1 MSATRIDTLR
11 KFETP
16 EGVLL
21 DLRVAGPAPRALAW
35 LIDFLI
41 RIAALMLVGIVA
53 GILSISGIG
62 EAIQA
67 IAVFVVFW
75 LYHVLCEVLWN
86 GGTPGKHSMG
96 LRVVHTDGTPVG
108 WSASAARNFL
118 RVADQ
123 MPSMAILF
131 SAKFWMLPVPTYGLG
146 LVMIMLDARGQRL
159 GDRVGG
165 TLVVYHERK
174 PRPRVTQSGVEPW
187 SPPIPLLA
195 TERRALL
202 DFAERRPTWTIE
214 RQIELTDQLEPITG
228 FTGKRGLDRALSL
241 VAHLEDQR

>member
-16 EGVLL
+16 EGVQL

-35 LIDFLI
+35 LIDFLV
-41 RIAALMLVGIVA
+41 RFAALVVLSMLA
-53 GILSISGIG
+53 GFISFTGMTGAVIAIG
-62 EAIQA
+62 M
-67 IAVFVVFW
+67 FVLLW
-75 LYHVLCEVLWN
+75 LYHVLCEVLWK

-118 RVADQ
+118 RFADQ
-123 MPSMAILF
+123 MPSAAILLGPE
-131 SAKFWMLPVPTYGLG
+131 FWMLPLPTYGLG
-146 LVMIMLDARGQRL
+146 LVMILLDARGQRL

-174 PRPRVTQSGVEPW
+174 PRPRITQSGVEPW

-195 TERRALL
+195 TERRAIQ
-202 DFAERRPTWTIE
+202 DFSERRPTWTIE
-214 RQIELTDQLEPITG
+214 RQIELTDLLEPITG
-228 FTGKRGLDRALSL
+228 LTGKRGLERVLSL